1 MSVLFVVFK
10 IADTEYAV
18 PASDVVQ
25 METYTG
31 ATHVP
36 GAPDWVAGLMQIRA
50 NVVPVVDLR
59 RRFGLP
65 PIEASLDRRVVV
77 IRVGART
84 VGLLVDSGREVQK
97 FEPDAFRPPPEVVST
112 QSTGFVRAIAQSDKK
127 LVLLLDCERVL
138 GEESLHGEQ
147 RQSNS

>member
-10 IADTEYAV
+10 IADTDYAV
-18 PASDVVQ
+18 PAADVVQ

-36 GAPDWVAGLMQIRA
+36 GAPEWVAGLMQIRA
-50 NVVPVVDLR
+50 NVVPIVDLR

-65 PIEASLDRRVVV
+65 AIEASLDRRVVV

-97 FEPDAFRPPPEVVST
+97 FEADAFRPPPEVVSR
-112 QSTGFVRAIAQSDKK
+112 QSNGFVRAIAQSDKK